1 MQTFFAI
8 AHELL
13 GDRYLRDDGRW
24 TSEPLEA
31 LRFGCE
37 DAATN
42 HIIIHRL
49 AHGVS
54 ARVDAPIGA

>member
-8 AHELL
+8 AHDLVPECW
-13 GDRYLRDDGRW
+13 LREDGRW
-24 TSEPLEA
+24 THEPLEA